1 MESGEGAPVVTGA
14 AREAGNYTFKIIFEG
29 AGDDDRRWQELMVEL
44 EPLDCWFDVRS
55 PRYIALSTSAANATA
70 VAGYLERRGQRVK
83 LQFET
88 GRSQHSNPP
97 PRLKTLAVLD
107 FAACGSA
114 QSAARVVEQQW
125 DEPAGY
131 RAAPLVAS
139 GGSSLKHRH
148 EGAPRFQ
155 C

>member
-1 MESGEGAPVVTGA
+1 MLRRLGRDRARLCAIPFWAHDLNLGDDVVLMESGEGAPVVTGV
-14 AREAGNYTFKIIFEG
+14 AREAGNYTFRIIFEG

-70 VAGYLERRGQRVK
+70 VAGYLERRGQRGE

-97 PRLKTLAVLD
+97 
-107 FAACGSA
+107 
-114 QSAARVVEQQW
+114 
-125 DEPAGY
+125 
-131 RAAPLVAS
+131 AP
-139 GGSSLKHRH
+139 
-148 EGAPRFQ
+148 P
-155 C
+155 